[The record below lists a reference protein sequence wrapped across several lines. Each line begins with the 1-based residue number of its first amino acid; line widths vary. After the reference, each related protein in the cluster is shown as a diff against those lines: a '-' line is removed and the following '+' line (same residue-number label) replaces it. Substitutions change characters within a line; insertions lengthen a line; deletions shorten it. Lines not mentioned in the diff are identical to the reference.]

1 MIKDWNRGEVK
12 TLKDVFHFKN
22 SLRPFVVVDSSIGDP
37 LFIDI
42 KEGIAYSFDEVY
54 EELNFYTKEN
64 EEGEEEEDFLGVE
77 VDGTI
82 KEWF

>member
-1 MIKDWNRGEVK
+1 MIKDWNKKEVE
-12 TLKDVFHFKN
+12 TLNDVFHFKN
-22 SLRPFVVVDSSIGDP
+22 SLRPFITVESSTGDH

-42 KEGIAYSFDEVY
+42 NEGIAYNFDEVY
-54 EELNFYTKEN
+54 EEFTFYSKE
-64 EEGEEEEDFLGVE
+64 EDEDFLGVE

>member
-1 MIKDWNRGEVK
+1 MKNIKDWNKGEVK

-22 SLRPFVVVDSSIGDP
+22 SLRPFVVVDFSIGDP

-42 KEGIAYSFDEVY
+42 KEGVAYSFDEVY
-54 EELNFYTKEN
+54 EELEFYSK
-64 EEGEEEEDFLGVE
+64 EEDEDFMGVE

>member
-1 MIKDWNRGEVK
+1 MIKDWNRGEVE

-22 SLRPFVVVDSSIGDP
+22 SLRPFITVESNEGNH
-37 LFIDI
+37 LFIDM
-42 KEGIAYSFDEVY
+42 KEGIAYTFDEVY
-54 EELNFYTKEN
+54 EDLTFYSKE
-64 EEGEEEEDFLGVE
+64 EDEDFLGVE